1 MNSYKKRGLMSIL
14 TMVLVIGLLSTAAL
28 AVNTDGDHRSYSK
41 DVDGQQIRGN
51 DDKGNNRRANIKN
64 SNGDGNNINISSHA
78 RTGRTGIKTIKVPT
92 PTSVTAATTGSGNNR
107 RANIKNIQGDGNN
120 TSVAAAT
127 TGSGNNRRANIKNI
141 QGDGNNNIRGEQART
156 GRGEAKLVKIQT
168 STNITAALTGSSVKP

>member
-120 TSVAAAT
+120 
-127 TGSGNNRRANIKNI
+127 
-141 QGDGNNNIRGEQART
+141 NIRGEQART